1 MCGRWKKEI
10 WNYYVYL
17 GRRTNNDLKGFNRQL
32 DRFLHGSDPNIF
44 KFVNHIKGIDQKNS
58 LRIIEYRKD
67 PLHYGRWSQSA
78 KQVEKETKLQRLM
91 DAYKKSQISLFDY
104 LNAIAAN
111 IEITQYIDDDLVI
124 DYDMKR
130 LRSKIVAIVIED
142 QLSL

>member
-1 MCGRWKKEI
+1 M
-10 WNYYVYL
+10 
-17 GRRTNNDLKGFNRQL
+17 
-32 DRFLHGSDPNIF
+32 
-44 KFVNHIKGIDQKNS
+44 
-58 LRIIEYRKD
+58 EYRKD
-67 PLHYGRWSQSA
+67 PLDYGRWSQSA

>member
-1 MCGRWKKEI
+1 MCGRWKKEM

-44 KFVNHIKGIDQKNS
+44 KFVNHIKGIDQKNP

-67 PLHYGRWSQSA
+67 PLDYGRWSQSA

-91 DAYKKSQISLFDY
+91 DAYKKNQISLY
-104 LNAIAAN
+104 LI
-111 IEITQYIDDDLVI
+111 I
-124 DYDMKR
+124 
-130 LRSKIVAIVIED
+130 
-142 QLSL
+142 

>member
-1 MCGRWKKEI
+1 MCGRWKKEM

-44 KFVNHIKGIDQKNS
+44 KFVNHIKCIDQKNS

-67 PLHYGRWSQSA
+67 PLDYGRWSQSA